1 MVYYLDSSIAVKR
14 YASEKGSGWVKS
26 IFTPTADNKV
36 YLGQIGIVEIAVALS
51 KKVRTQEL
59 TQKDYEA
66 ALDLFLAAVENEEY
80 FIAPLNE
87 EIVSAAVD
95 LTRRHP
101 LRGYDA
107 VHLATAIALN
117 LTFFEDSLPALTFSS
132 SDKILCE
139 AAQKEGLV
147 VYNPNE
153 Q

>member
-14 YASEKGSGWVKS
+14 YASEKGSDWVKS
-26 IFTPTADNKV
+26 IFAPAAGNKV
-36 YLGQIGIVEIAVALS
+36 YLGQIGIVEIAAALS
-51 KKVRTQEL
+51 KKVRMQEL
-59 TQKDYEA
+59 PQENYEA

-80 FIAPLNE
+80 FIAPLNG
-87 EIVSAAVD
+87 EIISEAVD

-107 VHLATAIALN
+107 VHLATAIALSTT
-117 LTFFEDSLPALTFSS
+117 LGEASLPAFSFSS

-139 AAQKEGLV
+139 AAQKEGLM

-153 Q
+153 H